1 MYFIVDLV
9 HGAADLLQ
17 SAAGIIAD
25 LIFVNDTSAYLG
37 ADQCQRLN
45 LLEKYIQTIFRIV
58 YSLMTAV
65 GLDLP
70 CIFQKLAD
78 AQEFPA
84 SKSCTDFQ
92 TL

>member
-1 MYFIVDLV
+1 MDELYEFQHVVKTYGEGERKLV
-9 HGAADLLQ
+9 
-17 SAAGIIAD
+17 
-25 LIFVNDTSAYLG
+25 IFVNDTSAYLG

-45 LLEKYIQTIFRIV
+45 LLEKYIQTIFRSV

-65 GLDLP
+65 GFDLP
-70 CIFQKLAD
+70 CIFQKLTD

-84 SKSCTDFQ
+84 SKRCTDFQ

>member
-1 MYFIVDLV
+1 MHFVIHIIDITSDV
-9 HGAADLLQ
+9 LQ
-17 SAAGIIAD
+17 CAAGIIAD

-65 GLDLP
+65 GFDLP

-78 AQEFPA
+78 AQEFPT